1 MGEDGCPTYGNME
14 RTHAQY
20 DNKPNVPET
29 NLLGHLGK
37 RKLLTYGRRQT
48 SHLWQERGKNAC
60 AVRQQAKRSQDVSTR
75 SSKQEN
81 VADMWE

>member
-1 MGEDGCPTYGNME
+1 MGEDERPTYGNME

-20 DNKPNVPET
+20 DNKANVPET

-37 RKLLTYGRRQT
+37 RKLLPYGRRRT
-48 SHLWQERGKNAC
+48 SHLWQRGKNAC
-60 AVRQQAKRSQDVSTR
+60 TVRQQAKRSRDVSTR

-81 VADMWE
+81 VTDMWE